1 MSLIVVHYDE
11 IALKGGRR
19 RLFVRQLVRN
29 IRRASAPL
37 AEAPVCVLHDRIL
50 LGPLS
55 GDAAD
60 AALHRL
66 ADLPGVSWYAPVRQL
81 PLAVESLESVAE
93 SAVGAKWSSEKGS
106 DPLNRG
112 GLTPF
117 RIGSKSPASF
127 RVRARRSN
135 KEFPLKSNEIEREVG
150 RMIQE
155 RTGWPVDLDGAE
167 LTVHVNVVADAIL
180 TYRDKI
186 RGPGGL
192 PVGSTGTLVALVS
205 GGIDSPVAAYKMMC
219 RGCRVVLVHFHN
231 FSPDAVGVR
240 RKLIELARDL
250 ARYQPVSR
258 LYLVPFAKVQAD
270 LVAAVPPRMRMVAYR
285 RAMLRLA
292 TPILEK
298 ERGHGFVVG
307 DSVGQVASQT
317 PENLRATYPATPY
330 PVFAPLIGD
339 TKQSIMRLA
348 REIGTYETSI
358 QPYDDCCGLLLARSP
373 ETRCTL
379 EEIAACEERLP
390 IEQHYEDV
398 REETEVQDVVYARTI
413 RWRAP

>member
-1 MSLIVVHYDE
+1 MSLVVVHYDE

-29 IRRASAPL
+29 IRRASPALSEPR
-37 AEAPVCVLHDRIL
+37 VNVLHDRIL

-55 GDAAD
+55 EDAVE
-60 AALHRL
+60 AALRRL
-66 ADLPGVSWYAPVRQL
+66 ADLPGVSWYAPIRQL
-81 PLAVESLESVAE
+81 PWHVDSLKTVAE
-93 SAVGAKWSSEKGS
+93 SALGAE
-106 DPLNRG
+106 P
-112 GLTPF
+112 
-117 RIGSKSPASF
+117 PASF

-135 KEFPLKSNEIEREVG
+135 KNFPLSSQEIEREVG

-155 RTGWPVDLDGAE
+155 RTGWPVDLEDAE
-167 LTVHVNVVADAIL
+167 LTVHVNVVHDAIL

-192 PVGSTGTLVALVS
+192 PVGSTGTLAALVS

-250 ARYQPVSR
+250 ARFQPVSR

-298 ERGHGFVVG
+298 ERAQGFVVG
-307 DSVGQVASQT
+307 DSIGQVASQT
-317 PENLRATYPATPY
+317 PENLRATYTAAPY
-330 PVFAPLIGD
+330 PVFAPLIGEN
-339 TKQSIMRLA
+339 KQSIMKLA
-348 REIGTYETSI
+348 RQIGTYDTSI
-358 QPYDDCCGLLLARSP
+358 QPYEDCCQLLLARSPNGVFLMRENGKFLLGRSP

-379 EEIAACEERLP
+379 QEITACEERLP
-390 IEQHYEDV
+390 IGRHYDDV
-398 REETEVQDVVYARTI
+398 RDETEVQEVVYE
-413 RWRAP
+413 

>member
-29 IRRASAPL
+29 IRRASAVL
-37 AEAPVCVLHDRIL
+37 AESPVCVLHDRIL

-55 GDAAD
+55 GDARD
-60 AALHRL
+60 AALKRL
-66 ADLPGVSWYAPVRQL
+66 GDLPGVSWYAPIRQL
-81 PLAVESLESVAE
+81 PLHVESLATVAE
-93 SAVGAKWSSEKGS
+93 SAVGAE
-106 DPLNRG
+106 P
-112 GLTPF
+112 
-117 RIGSKSPASF
+117 PASF

-135 KEFPLKSNEIEREVG
+135 KDFPLKSNEIEREVG

-155 RTGWPVDLDGAE
+155 RTGWPVDLEGAE
-167 LTVHVNVVADAIL
+167 LTVHVNVVEDAIL

-192 PVGSTGTLVALVS
+192 PVGSTGTLVGLVS

-250 ARYQPVSR
+250 ARFQPVSR

-292 TPILEK
+292 TPILEA
-298 ERGHGFVVG
+298 ERAQGFVVG

-317 PENLRATYPATPY
+317 PENLRATYPATPF
-330 PVFAPLIGD
+330 PVFAPLIGEN
-339 TKQSIMRLA
+339 KQSIMKLA

-358 QPYDDCCGLLLARSP
+358 QPYDDCCQLLLSKSP

-379 EEIAACEERLP
+379 EEITACEERLP
-390 IEQHYEDV
+390 IERHYDDV
-398 REETEVQDVVYARTI
+398 RAETEVQDVVYGE
-413 RWRAP
+413 